1 MIRRNRLLLATAML
15 AAFVLLQTFQAAAE
29 EYTIGVL
36 AKNGASEVITQWNGH
51 GEYLSK
57 ATGISFS
64 VMPVTFLAMD
74 AAIKEKKIDFILANP
89 AIVAEM
95 GEKYGVKAVATMI
108 NKIKNK
114 SVHQFGGVIFVRKD
128 SLIEKLED
136 IKGKKF
142 GFVKKSSFG
151 GLHAGLYLLK
161 TNGIDPEK
169 DCLGYAEIGTHEQVV
184 HAVADKLVDVGT
196 VRTDTLERMAEDGKI
211 NMDDFRIINKVED
224 DFPFV
229 HSTVLYPE
237 WPLAALAHVKTD
249 VSKKV
254 SSALIDMKENSS
266 AAQGAK
272 ISGWKQAVDY
282 APVLECLRTI
292 GMKAGE

>member
-1 MIRRNRLLLATAML
+1 MICKNRLATAALLAT
-15 AAFVLLQTFQAAAE
+15 FILLQAFQVAAE
-29 EYTIGVL
+29 EYKIGVL
-36 AKNGASEVITQWNGH
+36 AKNGAGEVITQWNGH
-51 GEYLSK
+51 GDYLSK

-64 VMPVTFLAMD
+64 VLPVTFLAMD
-74 AAIKEKKIDFILANP
+74 AAIKEKKIDFVLANP

-95 GEKYGVKAVATMI
+95 GEKYGVKAIATMI
-108 NKIKNK
+108 NKIKGK

-128 SLIEKLED
+128 SPIKTLAD

-142 GFVKKSSFG
+142 GFVKRSSFG

-169 DCLGYAEIGTHEQVV
+169 DCSGYAEIGTHEKVV
-184 HAVADKLVDVGT
+184 NAVADKMIEVGT

-237 WPLAALAHVKTD
+237 WPFAALSHVNTD
-249 VSKKV
+249 VSEKV
-254 SSALIDMKENSS
+254 ASALIDMKENSP
-266 AAQGAK
+266 AAQDAK
-272 ISGWKQAVDY
+272 ISGWQQAVNY
-282 APVLECLRTI
+282 APVLECLRMI